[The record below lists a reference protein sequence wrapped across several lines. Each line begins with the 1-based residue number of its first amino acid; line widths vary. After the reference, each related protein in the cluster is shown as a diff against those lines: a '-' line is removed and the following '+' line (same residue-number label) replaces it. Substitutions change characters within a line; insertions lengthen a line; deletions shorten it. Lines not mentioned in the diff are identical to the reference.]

1 MAPFK
6 LFTLMYWAVD
16 DLYKQPDVVFS
27 RLTSELNVA
36 CVSPLADNHTVVR
49 PFEFESTRWRVFML
63 LAKVQDLPQRQ
74 PSEVPPPTL
83 TCHLPG
89 HSGHCRNRLDVFSS
103 LLFPMLPL
111 TAGTRRS
118 ADLRRD
124 ANS

>member
-1 MAPFK
+1 MTYIN
-6 LFTLMYWAVD
+6 TLMSF
-16 DLYKQPDVVFS
+16 P

-49 PFEFESTRWRVFML
+49 PFEFESTRLRVFML

-74 PSEVPPPTL
+74 PSEVPPAPTL
-83 TCHLPG
+83 TRHLPG
-89 HSGHCRNRLDVFSS
+89 HSGHCRNRFGLDVFSS

-111 TAGTRRS
+111 TAGTRRP

>member
-16 DLYKQPDVVFS
+16 DLYKHPDVVFS

-49 PFEFESTRWRVFML
+49 PFEFESTRLRVFML

-74 PSEVPPPTL
+74 PSEVPPPPPSPVTYL
-83 TCHLPG
+83 VNLVIAETGSMCFP
-89 HSGHCRNRLDVFSS
+89 HCSS
-103 LLFPMLPL
+103 RCFP
-111 TAGTRRS
+111 
-118 ADLRRD
+118 
-124 ANS
+124 